1 MHAHRRTDMIPLWR
15 LAIPRRRL
23 DSSRW
28 SAAVLR
34 GRPMRILDPA
44 AADTGGS
51 PQDDP
56 QLGAEP
62 ETARLQARIDQLA
75 AHVQQLEQ
83 ERASLRWMA
92 GHDELTGL
100 ANRRLFH
107 ALAPELLRRDDW
119 SSAVL
124 ILDLNG
130 FKPIN
135 DTYGHDAG
143 DEVLCVVARRMAAC
157 LGDHLVARLGGDEF
171 AALPRVSRAD
181 VSQAR
186 WHDVAGSLS
195 AAIAPPMDVQGHTLS
210 VTASI
215 GVVPAK
221 RSDDLPGLLRRADQ
235 AMFTAKRHANTI
247 DRAGIT
253 WVVATESG
261 DHIET
266 YPPAAI
272 SVSQPSLTTSR
283 PAAAFRPGDRV
294 WVHRNAARCAGVVES
309 ACEWAALVRYRCL
322 NGAGTMVDTI
332 PVNCLSIR
340 ADADPYL
347 DRSSSASR

>member
-1 MHAHRRTDMIPLWR
+1 
-15 LAIPRRRL
+15 
-23 DSSRW
+23 
-28 SAAVLR
+28 
-34 GRPMRILDPA
+34 MRILEPA
-44 AADTGGS
+44 AADPGGAL
-51 PQDDP
+51 PDDA
-56 QLGAEP
+56 QLRNEP
-62 ETARLQARIDQLA
+62 ATAHLRARIDQLA

-92 GHDELTGL
+92 DHDELTGL

-107 ALAPELLRRDDW
+107 ALAPELLRDDGY

-157 LGDHLVARLGGDEF
+157 LADHLVARFGGDEF
-171 AALPRVSRAD
+171 AALPRAPHAD
-181 VSQAR
+181 VPEAWWQE
-186 WHDVAGSLS
+186 VAASLS
-195 AAIAPPMDVQGHTLS
+195 AAIAPPMDVKGHTLS

-215 GVVPAK
+215 GVVPAG
-221 RSDDLPGLLRRADQ
+221 RSAGLADLLRRADQ
-235 AMFTAKRHANTI
+235 AMFSAKRHANTT

-253 WVVATESG
+253 WVVATKSG
-261 DHIET
+261 DHTGT
-266 YPPAAI
+266 YEPAATPG
-272 SVSQPSLTTSR
+272 SAPDLTVPG
-283 PAAAFRPGDRV
+283 PAVACRPGDPV
-294 WVHRNAARCAGVVES
+294 WVHRSGARRAGVVES

-332 PVNCLSIR
+332 PTNCLTVR
-340 ADADPYL
+340 AEADPYL
-347 DRSSSASR
+347 DRESSTEQ

>member
-1 MHAHRRTDMIPLWR
+1 
-15 LAIPRRRL
+15 
-23 DSSRW
+23 
-28 SAAVLR
+28 
-34 GRPMRILDPA
+34 MRILDPA
-44 AADTGGS
+44 AADAGGVL
-51 PQDDP
+51 PD
-56 QLGAEP
+56 AEP
-62 ETARLQARIDQLA
+62 RTGPEVARLQARIDQLA
-75 AHVQQLEQ
+75 AHVQRLEQ

-107 ALAPELLRRDDW
+107 ALAPEQLRGDDR
-119 SSAVL
+119 SSAVV

-143 DEVLCVVARRMAAC
+143 DEVLRVVARRMAAC

-171 AALPRVSRAD
+171 AALPRAPYAD
-181 VSQAR
+181 VSETWWR
-186 WHDVAGSLS
+186 EVAGSLS

-215 GVVPAK
+215 GVVPAG
-221 RSDDLPGLLRRADQ
+221 RPADLPDLLRRADQ
-235 AMFTAKRHANTI
+235 AMFSAKRHANTT

-261 DHIET
+261 DHTET
-266 YPPAAI
+266 YGPIASEPA
-272 SVSQPSLTTSR
+272 VGC
-283 PAAAFRPGDRV
+283 RPGDPV
-294 WVHRNAARCAGVVES
+294 WVHRSGARRAGVVES
-309 ACEWAALVRYRCL
+309 AGEWAALVRYRCP

-332 PVNCLSIR
+332 PTNSLTIR
-340 ADADPYL
+340 TEADPYL
-347 DRSSSASR
+347 DRLSSI